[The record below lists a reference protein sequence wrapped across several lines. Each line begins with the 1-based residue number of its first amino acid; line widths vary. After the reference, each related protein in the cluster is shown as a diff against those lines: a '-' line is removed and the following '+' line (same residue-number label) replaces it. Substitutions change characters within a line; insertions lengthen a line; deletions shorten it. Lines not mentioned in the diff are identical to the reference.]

1 MTSTLRLKQFQRVIS
16 LKIVRPYSNLKRKQ
30 IKPYDRF
37 VSKKYILFNSHP
49 AGLNM
54 KYSNTRFH
62 KPSSLELQRADC
74 GLRTSENRSLWPDH
88 VQALTVSASLFR
100 VPRRAVL
107 SLSYWRANGK
117 KNNPLTWP
125 ERWILSSEKKK
136 NPHKRLSPHRHGS
149 ELEAFFFFTISPSVR
164 WTAVSAQSV
173 CIKGQ
178 LYLWEGEIKMITEKY
193 FK

>member
-1 MTSTLRLKQFQRVIS
+1 MTSTLRLKQFQHVIS

-136 NPHKRLSPHRHGS
+136 THTNFFHHTDTGLSLRL
-149 ELEAFFFFTISPSVR
+149 FFFLPSLR
-164 WTAVSAQSV
+164 LWDEQLFQHRVSV
-173 CIKGQ
+173 LKDNCTCEKG
-178 LYLWEGEIKMITEKY
+178 K
-193 FK
+193 